1 MSKVET
7 SIIINRPLEEVFAY
21 LSDLRNASQWQ
32 SGVLEVRQT
41 PESPVGIGTKVTLV
55 RKFLGRKVGMTSEIV
70 EYEPNMK
77 LTFKSTSGPV
87 PNEGSYLFESTVEGT
102 KFTARI
108 EVQPGGFFALAE
120 PVFARML
127 SRNLEAALGDA
138 KDLLESQAVVA
149 SS

>member
-41 PESPVGIGTKVTLV
+41 PDSPGGRGTKVTLV
-55 RKFLGRKVGMTSEIV
+55 RTFMGRKFGLTSEII
-70 EYEPNMK
+70 EYEPNTK

-87 PNEGSYLFESTVEGT
+87 PTEGSYLFESTAEGT
-102 KFTARI
+102 KFTAQI

-120 PVFARML
+120 PLFARSL
-127 SRNLEAALGDA
+127 RRNLEAALGDA

-149 SS
+149 PS